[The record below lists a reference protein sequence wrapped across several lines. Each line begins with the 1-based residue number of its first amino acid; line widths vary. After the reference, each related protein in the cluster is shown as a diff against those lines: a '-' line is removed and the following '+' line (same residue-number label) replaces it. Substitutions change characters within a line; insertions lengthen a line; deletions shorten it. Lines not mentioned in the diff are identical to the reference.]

1 MLHFCCRFINT
12 KHHAGLWLNSVK
24 RLEHIDLEL
33 DDNMGLRRIKKV
45 INVLGT
51 MSICFIFIDNITCQ
65 LMH

>member
-1 MLHFCCRFINT
+1 MLHLCCRFINT

-51 MSICFIFIDNITCQ
+51 MSI
-65 LMH
+65 